1 MRGKWNLLILDTRKD
16 KDYYDKNN
24 YQGDEYNYDQGGT
37 WVLIIIKT

>member
-1 MRGKWNLLILDTRKD
+1 MESVDSRHKQGQGD